1 MLAKYVV
8 LMHKKIP
15 LNKEEW
21 RHLKNTLELNYK
33 NKVLFSLAMPQ

>member
-1 MLAKYVV
+1 MTVR
-8 LMHKKIP
+8 ITRDSF
-15 LNKEEW
+15 KEEW